1 MTTIHNSKS
10 IYYFENKF
18 INIIKDVYKK
28 YNFNDDLKNFH
39 KILQN
44 SQYFTINDI
53 IEMKKIKEIGIN
65 DRTSILYKD
74 YHKFVDNN
82 ESLNIVYI
90 NFINEYVKPLYSCD
104 KIVVQKTPNIR
115 ISFPE
120 SCAIGKNNYENEIDD
135 IIGLHKDSDFG
146 HHESEINF
154 VIPITEMF
162 DTNSI
167 YYEPYENSDLPK
179 NEFLNLK
186 LNKDEF
192 FIEKFNKL
200 LHFNK
205 INKTGFT
212 RISLDFRIIP
222 YEIYFENLKY
232 FENTKFEIGK
242 YYTII

>member
-1 MTTIHNSKS
+1 MSTIQQSNS

-18 INIIKDVYKK
+18 INTIKEVYKK

-39 KILQN
+39 NILQN
-44 SQYFTINDI
+44 SQYFTINDT
-53 IEMKKIKEIGIN
+53 IEIKKIKEIGIN
-65 DRTSILYKD
+65 DRMSILYKD
-74 YHKFVDNN
+74 YHNFVDNN
-82 ESLNIVYI
+82 NLLNNVYI
-90 NFINEYVKPLYSCD
+90 DFINEYVKPLYFCD

-120 SCAIGKNNYENEIDD
+120 SCAIGKNKYENEIDD

-167 YYEPYENSDLPK
+167 YYEPYQNSNLPK

-186 LNKDEF
+186 LNTHEF

-212 RISLDFRIIP
+212 RISLDFRIIQHKD
-222 YEIYFENLKY
+222 YFDNSTY

-242 YYTII
+242 YYMII